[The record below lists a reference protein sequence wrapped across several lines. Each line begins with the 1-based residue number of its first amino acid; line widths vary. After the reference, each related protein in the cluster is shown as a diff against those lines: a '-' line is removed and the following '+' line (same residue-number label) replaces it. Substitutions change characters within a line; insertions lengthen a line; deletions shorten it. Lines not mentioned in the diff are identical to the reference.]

1 MNEKTPLIRISKRES
16 LDPRMIWVIRVLAFI
31 FALVLSCLVFM
42 AAGANPAEAY
52 KTMISGA
59 LGKKSGIRQ
68 VIKTAT
74 PLLGTALALA
84 PCFKMKF
91 WNIGAEGQVTVGAMA
106 ASFFAI
112 YFGKSWNSG
121 ILLVVMG
128 IASMILGA
136 VWAGIPAVFKAKWK
150 TNETLFTLMLN
161 YIAIGIVGWLQ
172 GGPWEGK
179 KGSQV
184 IPNFPDAAV
193 LPKVLG
199 VHCGWIIVLLLVA
212 FIFVYMNYTKHGYEI
227 SVLGESENTAR
238 YAGMNVTA
246 ITVRTACLSGAICG
260 LVGFMVASGAN
271 QTLYADVADG
281 VGFTAI
287 TVAWLAQLNPFA
299 MIVISLLF
307 GVLSKGASSMQT
319 GMSIPS
325 SVSDIIKGLLLF
337 CLLGCE
343 FFINYKLSFRHS
355 DEKKS
360 AAGDKTEAQNTG
372 KEA

>member
-1 MNEKTPLIRISKRES
+1 MNEKSPLIRISKRENMN
-16 LDPRMIWVIRVLAFI
+16 PHTIWLIRFLAFVAAI
-31 FALVLSCLVFM
+31 LLSLLVLM
-42 AAGANPAEAY
+42 AAGANPIEAY

-68 VIKTAT
+68 VIKVAT

-91 WNIGAEGQVTVGAMA
+91 WNIGAEGQITVGAMA
-106 ASFFAI
+106 AAFFAI
-112 YFGKSWNSG
+112 NFGKSWPSPV
-121 ILLVVMG
+121 LLIVMG
-128 IASMILGA
+128 LGSMVLGA
-136 VWAGIPAVFKAKWK
+136 IWAGIPAIFKSKWR

-179 KGSQV
+179 EGSQV
-184 IPNFPDAAV
+184 IPNFADAAV
-193 LPKVLG
+193 LPKVFG
-199 VHCGWIIVLLLVA
+199 VHCGWIIVLLIVA
-212 FIFVYMNYTKHGYEI
+212 FMFVYMNYTKHGYEI

-238 YAGMNVTA
+238 YAGMSVTK

-307 GVLSKGASSMQT
+307 GILSKGASSMQT
-319 GMSIPS
+319 GMSVPS

-343 FFINYKLSFRHS
+343 FFINYKLTLR
-355 DEKKS
+355 KKEES
-360 AAGDKTEAQNTG
+360 G

>member
-1 MNEKTPLIRISKRES
+1 MHEKSPLIRISKRENMN
-16 LDPRMIWVIRVLAFI
+16 PHTIWLIRFLAFI
-31 FALVLSCLVFM
+31 VAILLSLLVLI
-42 AAGANPAEAY
+42 AAGANPIEAY

-68 VIKTAT
+68 VVKVAT

-91 WNIGAEGQVTVGAMA
+91 WNIGAEGQITVGAMA
-106 ASFFAI
+106 AAFFAI
-112 YFGKSWNSG
+112 NFGKSWSSP
-121 ILLVVMG
+121 ILLIAMG
-128 IASMILGA
+128 LASMLLGA
-136 VWAGIPAVFKAKWK
+136 LWAGIPAVFKSKWK

-179 KGSQV
+179 QGSQV
-184 IPNFPDAAV
+184 IPNFADAAI
-193 LPKVLG
+193 LPKVFG
-199 VHCGWIIVLLLVA
+199 VHCGWIIVLFIVA
-212 FIFVYMNYTKHGYEI
+212 FMFVYMNYTKHGYEL

-238 YAGMNVTA
+238 YAGMSVTK

-299 MIVISLLF
+299 MIIISLLF

-319 GMSIPS
+319 GMSVPS

-343 FFINYKLSFRHS
+343 FFINYKLTLR
-355 DEKKS
+355 KKEES
-360 AAGDKTEAQNTG
+360 G

>member
-1 MNEKTPLIRISKRES
+1 MHEKSPLIRISKRENMN
-16 LDPRMIWVIRVLAFI
+16 PHTIWLIRFLAFI
-31 FALVLSCLVFM
+31 VAILLSLLVLM
-42 AAGANPAEAY
+42 AAGANPIEAY

-68 VIKTAT
+68 VVKVAT

-91 WNIGAEGQVTVGAMA
+91 WNIGAEGQITVGAMA
-106 ASFFAI
+106 AAFFAI
-112 YFGKSWNSG
+112 NFGKSWSSP
-121 ILLVVMG
+121 ILLIAMG
-128 IASMILGA
+128 LASMLLGA
-136 VWAGIPAVFKAKWK
+136 LWAGIPAVFKSKWK

-179 KGSQV
+179 QGSQV
-184 IPNFPDAAV
+184 IPNFADAAI
-193 LPKVLG
+193 LPKVFG
-199 VHCGWIIVLLLVA
+199 VHCGWIIVLFIVA
-212 FIFVYMNYTKHGYEI
+212 FMFVYMNYTKHGYEL

-238 YAGMNVTA
+238 YAGMSVTK

-299 MIVISLLF
+299 MIIISLLF

-319 GMSIPS
+319 GMSVPS

-343 FFINYKLSFRHS
+343 FFINYKLTLR
-355 DEKKS
+355 KKEES
-360 AAGDKTEAQNTG
+360 G

>member
-1 MNEKTPLIRISKRES
+1 MNEKTPLIRISKRENIS
-16 LDPRMIWVIRVLAFI
+16 PHMVWIIRIAAFI
-31 FALVLSCLVFM
+31 AALALSCFIFM
-42 AAGANPAEAY
+42 IAGANPIEAY

-59 LGKKSGIRQ
+59 LAKKSGIRQ

-84 PCFKMKF
+84 PCFRMKF
-91 WNIGAEGQVTVGAMA
+91 WNIGAEGQITIGAMA
-106 ASFFAI
+106 AAFFAI
-112 YFGKSWNSG
+112 YFGKSWSSP
-121 ILLVVMG
+121 LLLTAMG

-136 VWAGIPAVFKAKWK
+136 IWAGIPAVFKAKWR

-179 KGSQV
+179 QGSQV
-184 IPNFPDAAV
+184 IPNFADAAV
-193 LPKVLG
+193 LPKVFG
-199 VHCGWIIVLLLVA
+199 VHCGWIIVLLLVI
-212 FIFVYMNYTKHGYEI
+212 FIFVYMNYTKHGYDI

-238 YAGMNVTA
+238 YAGMNVA
-246 ITVRTACLSGAICG
+246 KITVRTACISGAICG

-271 QTLYADVADG
+271 QTLYSDVADG

-299 MIVISLLF
+299 MIIISLLF

-319 GMSIPS
+319 GLSIPS
-325 SVSDIIKGLLLF
+325 SVAEIIKGLLLF

-343 FFINYKLSFRHS
+343 FFINYRLTFR
-355 DEKKS
+355 
-360 AAGDKTEAQNTG
+360 G
-372 KEA
+372 KEDKGREA